1 MKLVKFIVAAV
12 LLISAASAWADDA
25 EPAGQQYHVSM
36 LQPKI
41 LAGADVKISPA
52 DYPNG
57 VFVRVKEMFG
67 ERPVSASIFAEKLQ
81 KLGFKIAGKAE
92 NADAVFLIRSS
103 TINFKEIDQNA
114 DGFNARRADVI
125 AGTVGA
131 AIATGGLSLLATD
144 WSAFGDARPIYTDM
158 VVFIENPKHSS
169 SIETSLNGAIK
180 TDAANAKVTR
190 VEFELFS
197 DEWLKEHVI
206 DLAGSR
212 DGSVTSYN
220 TK

>member
-1 MKLVKFIVAAV
+1 MKQFKFVGAAI
-12 LLISAASAWADDA
+12 LLIGAVNAWAEDA
-25 EPAGQQYHVSM
+25 KPAEQQYHVSM

-41 LAGADVKISPA
+41 LAGADVKISPP

-67 ERPVSASIFAEKLQ
+67 ERPVSSSIFAEKLQ

-92 NADAVFLIRSS
+92 TADTVFLIRST
-103 TINFKEIDQNA
+103 TINFKEIEQNA
-114 DGFNARRADVI
+114 DGINVRRADVI
-125 AGTVGA
+125 AGTVGT

-158 VVFIENPKHSS
+158 VVFIEDPKKNS
-169 SIETSLNGAIK
+169 SIETAMNGAIK
-180 TDAANAKVTR
+180 TDATNAQVTR

-197 DEWLKEHVI
+197 DEWLKEHVV

-212 DGSVTSYN
+212 DESVN
-220 TK
+220 KVQH

>member
-1 MKLVKFIVAAV
+1 MKPVIFIAAAV
-12 LLISAASAWADDA
+12 LLISAANASADDGTHA
-25 EPAGQQYHVSM
+25 EQQYHVSM

-41 LAGADVKISPA
+41 LEGADVRISPA

-57 VFVRVKEMFG
+57 VFVRVKELFG
-67 ERPVSASIFAEKLQ
+67 ERPISASIFAEKLR
-81 KLGFKIAGKAE
+81 KVGFKIAYKVE
-92 NADAVFLIRSS
+92 DADAVFVIRSS

-114 DGFNARRADVI
+114 DGINARRADVI

-131 AIATGGLSLLATD
+131 AIATEGLSLLTTD

-158 VVFIENPKHSS
+158 VVNIESPKKNS
-169 SIETSLNGAIK
+169 SIATAMNGAIK
-180 TDAANAKVTR
+180 TDVANAQVTR

-197 DEWLKEHVI
+197 DEWLKEHVV

-212 DGSVTSYN
+212 DGSVN
-220 TK
+220 KVQH

>member
-1 MKLVKFIVAAV
+1 MKQFKFVAAAI
-12 LLISAASAWADDA
+12 LLCGAVNAPADDSKLDA
-25 EPAGQQYHVSM
+25 QQQYHVSM

-57 VFVRVKEMFG
+57 VFVRVKELFG
-67 ERPVSASIFAEKLQ
+67 ERQVSASIFAEKLR
-81 KLGFKIAGKAE
+81 KVGFRIANKVE
-92 NADAVFLIRSS
+92 DADVVFVIRSS

-114 DGFNARRADVI
+114 DGINARRTDVI

-158 VVFIENPKHSS
+158 VVNIENPKINS
-169 SIETSLNGAIK
+169 SIATAMNGAIK
-180 TDAANAKVTR
+180 TDVANAQVTR
-190 VEFELFS
+190 VEFEQFS
-197 DEWLKEHVI
+197 DEWLKEHVV

-212 DGSVTSYN
+212 DESVN
-220 TK
+220 KVQH